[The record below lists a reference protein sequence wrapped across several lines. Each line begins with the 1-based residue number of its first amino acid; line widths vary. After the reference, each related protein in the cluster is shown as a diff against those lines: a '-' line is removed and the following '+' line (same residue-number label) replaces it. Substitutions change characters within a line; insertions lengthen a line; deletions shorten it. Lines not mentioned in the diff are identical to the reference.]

1 MAENSLAEILSPA
14 TLARIDNYLLLAR
27 VVVEGFISGLHRSV
41 YHGFGSEFLQ
51 YRNYVPG
58 DDLKYVDW
66 KVFARHDRVC
76 TKVFQEETN
85 MTVNIVLD
93 ASASMAYQGSGAPCS
108 KYRYGAMVA
117 ACLAYLAGRQG
128 DNVGFFAYNDRLR
141 SHVDPERRT
150 GHLQRIATELTRIR
164 PESGARHEHCLS
176 YVAEAVRKRGMV
188 VLITDLLEAADVME
202 PVLKRLRYAQ
212 NDCIVI
218 QVLDPDE
225 RDLPF
230 GMTTRFI
237 DSESGEQVVTYPPA
251 VRQDYRHAMEA
262 FLERVHDMC
271 LDLRID
277 HVLTDSKQELGSV
290 LAAYLHRRGAV
301 Y

>member
-1 MAENSLAEILSPA
+1 MAERSLAEILSPK
-14 TLARIDNYLLLAR
+14 TLAQIDNYLLLAR

-66 KVFARHDRVC
+66 KVFARHDRFY

-85 MTVNIVLD
+85 MNCNIVLD
-93 ASASMAYQGSGAPCS
+93 ASASMAYQGNDTACS

-117 ACLAYLAGRQG
+117 ACLAYLASRQG
-128 DNVGFFAYNDRLR
+128 DNVGFFAYNDRLCCQ
-141 SHVDPERRT
+141 VNPERRT
-150 GHLQRIATELTRIR
+150 GHLQRIATELTRVQ
-164 PESGARHEHCLS
+164 PEAQARHAECLS
-176 YVAEAVRKRGMV
+176 YVAEAVRKRGV
-188 VLITDLLEAADVME
+188 VIVISDFLEAPDAMA
-202 PVLKRLRYAQ
+202 PVLQRLRCAQ
-212 NDCIVI
+212 NDCIAV

-225 RDLPF
+225 RNLPF

-237 DSESGEQVVTYPPA
+237 DSESGDQVMTYPPA
-251 VRQDYRHAMEA
+251 VRADYQRAMES
-262 FLERVHDMC
+262 FLDRVHRMC
-271 LDLRID
+271 LDLQID
-277 HVLTDSKQELGSV
+277 HVLTDSAQELGTI